1 MDSLHTNPMMRH
13 LIEKLER
20 DTRDEIH
27 SIMGMLELIAE
38 GPLTDS
44 QYAQLR
50 TCRSSADRALRT
62 IQNVYEF
69 ACPEEGNP
77 GLEQIDLQEVVSDTV
92 CLMEELARRKG
103 LNFRTTIGSDT
114 PAQVRGDRHRLDDVL
129 VRLID
134 NSIRFTDKGWIELAL
149 ARCAKVSG
157 APGIDFIVSDSGPGI
172 PEDTIIRAM
181 NPAAP
186 EHFEDGLGLPIVHQL
201 VREMGGELSLCR
213 MEGGGSRVTVSLPF
227 QILEGSLSPEAGV
240 TDRTDGQS
248 AEPVRPMNIL
258 IAEDSDQSYYVIESY
273 LDGQG
278 HQLTR
283 AANGSMAVDTFKRGA
298 YDLVL
303 MDVHMPLMDGYA
315 ATRAIR
321 EWETTDGR
329 ARVPIVVLSTDSL
342 DTQRQNGAQAGCT
355 GYITKP
361 ASKAAVLNSLKR
373 FARGSSGD

>member
-1 MDSLHTNPMMRH
+1 MDSLKGNPMMQN

-20 DTRDEIH
+20 DTRDEMH
-27 SIMGMLELIAE
+27 SIMGMLEVIAE

-44 QYAQLR
+44 QYEHLR
-50 TCRSSADRALRT
+50 TCRSSADRALRSV
-62 IQNVYEF
+62 QNVYQLV
-69 ACPEEGNP
+69 CPEAGHPRVDE
-77 GLEQIDLQEVVSDTV
+77 IDLQELVSDTV
-92 CLMEELARRKG
+92 CLMEELAQRKG
-103 LNFRTTIGSDT
+103 LSFKATIGSDT
-114 PAQVRGDRHRLDDVL
+114 PTRITGDRHRIEDVL

-134 NSIRFTDKGWIELAL
+134 NSVRFTDQGWIELTL
-149 ARCAKVSG
+149 IKCAKVSG
-157 APGIDFIVSDSGPGI
+157 TPRIDFIVSDSGPGI
-172 PEDTIIRAM
+172 PERTITRAM

-201 VREMGGELSLCR
+201 VREMGGELSMCGLD
-213 MEGGGSRVTVSLPF
+213 GGGSLVTVSLPF
-227 QILEGSLSPEAGV
+227 KILEVSGSPVPRVA
-240 TDRTDGQS
+240 DRAQGQLGDL
-248 AEPVRPMNIL
+248 VRPLNIL

-283 AANGSMAVDTFKRGA
+283 APNGAMAVDAFKHGG

-342 DTQRQNGAQAGCT
+342 ETQRQNGAQAGCS

-361 ASKAAVLNSLKR
+361 ASKAAVLSSLKR
-373 FARGSSGD
+373 FAGAGMRD